1 MEPFMKF
8 KTLKISVGRNTRN
21 VLDSK
26 CIAFFVTTY
35 VEPLSILTEFYS
47 TFLLLE
53 VNIGLP

>member
-8 KTLKISVGRNTRN
+8 KTLKVSVGRNTKM
-21 VLDSK
+21 LYSK
-26 CIAFFVTTY
+26 CIGFFVTTY

>member
-1 MEPFMKF
+1 MKF